1 MAPQTRGAQK
11 VYDIGL
17 KPLLLQHQDKI
28 QKFIKDVQGASSS
41 LAKEGMRAASDK
53 IKDPNTLL
61 NAANV
66 ATKFQTAAENIS
78 KD

>member
-61 NAANV
+61 NAANAV
-66 ATKFQTAAENIS
+66 NRAQTAAE
-78 KD
+78 DFTR